1 MKITDRLKVEH
12 GVFLLQ
18 LRYLEEL
25 LRRHAPPATLVAAV
39 ETIAIAEENHS
50 LIEDRVL
57 YPALATALGSDLP
70 VLKQIEED
78 HRESKELVARIRA
91 GDTDEATVRAWVE
104 RLRTHMEREIHATF
118 VLIEETIALE
128 RLVSMCNW
136 ETEHIYGEMGKR
148 SAWVEKW
155 LG

>member
-25 LRRHAPPATLVAAV
+25 LRRHAPPAAVVAAV

-57 YPALATALGSDLP
+57 YPALATALGRDLP
-70 VLKQIEED
+70 ALKQIDDD
-78 HRESKELVARIRA
+78 HQATRALVARIRA
-91 GDTDEATVRAWVE
+91 GDTDENTVRAWVE
-104 RLRTHMEREIHATF
+104 GLRAHMEREIHATF
-118 VLIEETIALE
+118 SLIEDTFGVE
-128 RLVSMCNW
+128 RLVAMCNW
-136 ETEHIYGEMGKR
+136 EVEHVYGEMGKR

>member
-57 YPALATALGSDLP
+57 YPALASTLGRELP
-70 VLKQIEED
+70 ALKQIEED
-78 HRESKELVARIRA
+78 HQLTRELVARIRA
-91 GDTDEATVRAWVE
+91 GETDEATVQAWVD
-104 RLRTHMEREIHATF
+104 RLRSHMEREIHATF
-118 VLIEETIALE
+118 ALIEETFAAE
-128 RLVSMCNW
+128 RLVTMCNW
-136 ETEHIYGEMGKR
+136 EVEHIYGEMGKR
-148 SAWVEKW
+148 EAWVEKW

>member
-18 LRYLEEL
+18 LRYVEEL
-25 LRRHAPPATLVAAV
+25 LRRHAPAATLVAAV

-50 LIEDRVL
+50 TIEDRVL
-57 YPALATALGSDLP
+57 YPALATALGRDLP
-70 VLKQIEED
+70 VLNLIEQD
-78 HRESKELVARIRA
+78 HQEAKDLVARIRA
-91 GDTDEATVRAWVE
+91 GETDEATVRRWVE
-104 RLRTHMEREIHATF
+104 TLRTHMEREIQATF
-118 VLIEETIALE
+118 ALIEETISVE

-136 ETEHIYGEMGKR
+136 EVDSIYGEMGKR
-148 SAWVEKW
+148 TAWVEKW

>member
-118 VLIEETIALE
+118 VLIEETISLE

-136 ETEHIYGEMGKR
+136 EVEHIYGEMGKR